1 MRGPLQLMHSD
12 LECQAQ
18 LQSSLW
24 SPRFF
29 PLAVSWI
36 LSYYSFDLL
45 YLVFVLV
52 ILFSMGSSFLSKLVF
67 KVFEGL
73 IVWGEL
79 FMQPNHCADKA
90 TLNPRTEAAIGWWG
104 LAMEFLEV
112 WGGLLERT
120 GRKKRGFPEL
130 AVQEKPRREDLR
142 CRLFAVFGCMKSLS
156 QFLPP
161 EFLLHQ
167 NNLDILYNWLQM
179 LPLSR
184 SVAQDLLRAC
194 KVT

>member
-1 MRGPLQLMHSD
+1 MHSY

-24 SPRFF
+24 NPCFF
-29 PLAVSWI
+29 FMGCLLNLI
-36 LSYYSFDLL
+36 YYSFDLL
-45 YLVFVLV
+45 YLVFILV

-79 FMQPNHCADKA
+79 FMQPNHCANKA

-104 LAMEFLEV
+104 LAMEFLED

-120 GRKKRGFPEL
+120 GREKRGFPEL
-130 AVQEKPRREDLR
+130 AVQEKSRREDLC
-142 CRLFAVFGCMKSLS
+142 CRLFAVFGCMRPLS

-179 LPLSR
+179 LPLSTVSCPR
-184 SVAQDLLRAC
+184 LA
-194 KVT
+194 